1 MYLWFSWAF
10 PGAADPV
17 LGWSADPS
25 FVGGLDLD
33 QFRLLEKDWG
43 DAESQE
49 PSAEGSGPVPVPIPG
64 TLSSEH
70 PALM

>member
-1 MYLWFSWAF
+1 M
-10 PGAADPV
+10 
-17 LGWSADPS
+17 DPS

-33 QFRLLEKDWG
+33 QLRLLEKDWG
-43 DAESQE
+43 DAESQG